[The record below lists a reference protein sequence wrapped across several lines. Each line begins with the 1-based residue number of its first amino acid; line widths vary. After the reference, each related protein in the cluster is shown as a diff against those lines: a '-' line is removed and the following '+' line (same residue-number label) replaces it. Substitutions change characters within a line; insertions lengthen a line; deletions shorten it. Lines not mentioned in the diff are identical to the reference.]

1 MQISRMDLDDAGA
14 SPQRIAEAIIAQI
27 PDLPVP
33 VPVEEIACALDIVEI
48 RVEPLKS
55 FEGAL
60 ITTGPEKGE
69 GSIVVNAENRRRR
82 RRYTIGHELGHFLH
96 PQHLPPVG
104 GSYCAADDMSR
115 SSSAGMNKSA
125 LQEVQANVFAAELLL
140 PRKCFLRDLRGK
152 SGLDL
157 EHVVALAGRYDT
169 SKEATARRYVAL
181 QDETC
186 AVVFSHNGR
195 VRYACKHEDFP
206 WLNIHCGDPIPGQS
220 IAARWIGANNGA
232 SDWADIDAGVWMS
245 KAGRRTVVEQTLVQ
259 QGGYRMTLLALDDED
274 DEDDLEERWAPRFR
288 R

>member
-1 MQISRMDLDDAGA
+1 MSGRGAAAGSAERAKDQAVIKDMVQSLIRRRRVRGDEISRMDLDDAGA

-152 SGLDL
+152 SGLD
-157 EHVVALAGRYDT
+157 
-169 SKEATARRYVAL
+169 
-181 QDETC
+181 Q
-186 AVVFSHNGR
+186 
-195 VRYACKHEDFP
+195 
-206 WLNIHCGDPIPGQS
+206 
-220 IAARWIGANNGA
+220 
-232 SDWADIDAGVWMS
+232 
-245 KAGRRTVVEQTLVQ
+245 
-259 QGGYRMTLLALDDED
+259 
-274 DEDDLEERWAPRFR
+274 RWAPRFR